1 MIYPG
6 LLLHDRYRVV
16 QLLRR
21 GGLAETWKV
30 DDDGTPKVLKV
41 LIDNYPKAVEL
52 FKREAEVLIQLNHR
66 GIPRVEPDGSFTL
79 QLEGKTE
86 LLYCLVM
93 EFIEGQNL
101 EEWLNQPVNQPIVQ
115 EQAIDWLK
123 QLVEILAKV
132 HEQNYFHRDI
142 KPSNIMVRPDG
153 QLVLIDFGTVRK
165 LTDTY
170 IEKRQRQ
177 NVTRIYSFDYTAP
190 EQLRGQACPQ
200 SDFFALGRIFIYLLT
215 GKPPEDFEEDSQ
227 TFQLHEN
234 WRDWAQQISQPLADL
249 IDALIEPSLERR
261 PENARVILQRLA
273 IISLEDP
280 VPSHLQD
287 LSATPKL
294 LAEPIRKL
302 NLPLWQP
309 KTRVPQI
316 GLYGRSGSGK
326 SSLINAIM
334 GKRVAKIDDVK
345 PGTIAP
351 TTYDREQN
359 GWKLTF
365 VDSPTVGESSSE
377 DASQQAIN
385 YIVEEGLDVL
395 LFVIPAND
403 RAVGRDYKFLLDLK
417 AAQKI
422 YATELPVILVINK
435 IDLMPPVREWNPPY
449 NLNLNSQ
456 SASTPKEAKIRECI
470 QFRIEQ
476 YKNLTAGYVP
486 LCALWNDYED
496 ARYNIDELLLKIYD
510 CIPEETKPDFA
521 GSAKLLDPAC

>member
-1 MIYPG
+1 MTNIPA
-6 LLLHDRYRVV
+6 VV
-16 QLLRR
+16 LNR
-21 GGLAETWKV
+21 
-30 DDDGTPKVLKV
+30 
-41 LIDNYPKAVEL
+41 
-52 FKREAEVLIQLNHR
+52 EVL
-66 GIPRVEPDGSFTL
+66 
-79 QLEGKTE
+79 
-86 LLYCLVM
+86 
-93 EFIEGQNL
+93 
-101 EEWLNQPVNQPIVQ
+101 
-115 EQAIDWLK
+115 
-123 QLVEILAKV
+123 
-132 HEQNYFHRDI
+132 
-142 KPSNIMVRPDG
+142 RPDG

-177 NVTRIYSFDYTAP
+177 NVTRIYSFGYTAP

-200 SDFFALGRIFIYLLT
+200 SDFFALGRTFVYLLT

-227 TFQLHEN
+227 TFQFHKN
-234 WRDWAQQISQPLADL
+234 WRDCAQQISKPLADL
-249 IDALIEPSLERR
+249 IDALMEPSLERR
-261 PENARVILQRLA
+261 PENAQVILQRLA

-287 LSATPKL
+287 LPEPLKL

-309 KTRVPQI
+309 KTRVPKI

-345 PGTIAP
+345 PGTLAP

-365 VDSPTVGESSSE
+365 VDSPSVGESSSE

-385 YIVEEGLDVL
+385 YIVEEGIDVL

-403 RAVGRDYKFLLDLK
+403 RAVGRDYKFLMDLK
-417 AAQKI
+417 AARKKI
-422 YATELPVILVINK
+422 DATELPVILVINK

-476 YKNLTAGYVP
+476 YKNLTKGYVP

-496 ARYNIDELLLKIYD
+496 ERYNIDELARKIYD
-510 CIPEETKPDFA
+510 CISDETKPGFA
-521 GSAKLLDPAC
+521 GSAKPLARAC